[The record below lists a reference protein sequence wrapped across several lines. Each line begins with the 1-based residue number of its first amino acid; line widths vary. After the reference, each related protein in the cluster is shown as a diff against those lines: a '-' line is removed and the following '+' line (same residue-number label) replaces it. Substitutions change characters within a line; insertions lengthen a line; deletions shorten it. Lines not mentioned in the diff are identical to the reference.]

1 MRGGIITETASP
13 QFVRALGERLTHG
26 RGRLPLALLAV
37 RSRGHFSRRNLREAE
52 LGLLPLDL
60 AVVTALAATYR
71 VDISE
76 LLPSSRSR
84 LVIRPQGLLAADGR
98 TVFFEAADP
107 NSIVASFV
115 RLVLMVR
122 GDDEPGPRQGDV
134 RTMAEFM
141 DESGLGCADADAVSR
156 HIADGGVV
164 VDADLV
170 RQVIGAI
177 DAQRHPR

>member
-1 MRGGIITETASP
+1 MRGEIITETASP
-13 QFVRALGERLTHG
+13 QFVRALGERLTHE

-71 VDISE
+71 VDIGE

-84 LVIRPQGLLAADGR
+84 LVIRPQGLLAAGGR
-98 TVFFEAADP
+98 TVFFEADDP

-115 RLVLMVR
+115 RLLLMVR
-122 GDDEPGPRQGDV
+122 DDEPGPRQGDV

-170 RQVIGAI
+170 RQIIGAI

>member
-13 QFVRALGERLTHG
+13 QFVRAFGERLAHE
-26 RGRLPLALLAV
+26 RRRLPLALLAA

-71 VDISE
+71 IDIGE

-84 LVIRPQGLLAADGR
+84 LVIRPQGLLAAGGR
-98 TVFFEAADP
+98 TVFFEADDP

-115 RLVLMVR
+115 RLLLMVR
-122 GDDEPGPRQGDV
+122 DDEPGPRQGDV

-141 DESGLGCADADAVSR
+141 DESGFGCADADAVSR

>member
-1 MRGGIITETASP
+1 MRGEIITETASP
-13 QFVRALGERLTHG
+13 QFVRALGQRLTHE

-71 VDISE
+71 VDIGE

-84 LVIRPQGLLAADGR
+84 LVIRPQGLLAAGGR
-98 TVFFEAADP
+98 TVFFEADDP

-115 RLVLMVR
+115 RLLLMVR
-122 GDDEPGPRQGDV
+122 DDEPGPRQGDV

-170 RQVIGAI
+170 RQIIGAI